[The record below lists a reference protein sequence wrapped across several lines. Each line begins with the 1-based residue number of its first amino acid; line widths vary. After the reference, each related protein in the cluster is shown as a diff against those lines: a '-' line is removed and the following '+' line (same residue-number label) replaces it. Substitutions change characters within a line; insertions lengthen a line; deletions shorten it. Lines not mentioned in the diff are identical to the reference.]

1 MQFKVTTRTLGKI
14 AFVLTLAA
22 VLLLTLSATVQAG
35 NQRLCARTWQTLQ
48 SGSGESF
55 SSLAD
60 CASSSDV
67 WAPIVTIARPAA
79 NQIVISGRGFHAST
93 TIVFALFTNVP
104 IQTFTGATDADG
116 GFVLQLPF
124 SGCTDPTEQFG
135 LRAVVTDSFGV
146 HASAQIP
153 LCP

>member
-1 MQFKVTTRTLGKI
+1 MRFNVTTGTLGKI

-22 VLLLTLSATVQAG
+22 VLLLTLSATAQAG
-35 NQRLCARTWQTLQ
+35 NQRLCAQSWQNLQ

-60 CASSSDV
+60 CASSRDV
-67 WAPIVTIARPAA
+67 WNPIVTITRPAA
-79 NQIVISGRGFHAST
+79 NQIVIAGRGFHAST
-93 TIVFALFTNVP
+93 TIVFALFTNHP
-104 IQTFTGATDADG
+104 IQAFTGSTDADG
-116 GFVLQLPF
+116 SFVLQLPF
-124 SGCTDPTEQFG
+124 SGCDPTEHYD
-135 LRAVVTDSFGV
+135 LRAVVSEPFGV